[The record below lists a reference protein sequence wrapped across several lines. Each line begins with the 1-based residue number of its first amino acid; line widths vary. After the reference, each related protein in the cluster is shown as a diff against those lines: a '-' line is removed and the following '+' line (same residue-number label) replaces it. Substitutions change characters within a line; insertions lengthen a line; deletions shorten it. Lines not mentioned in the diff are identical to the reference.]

1 MAEADPDPPGGRK
14 PMASIP
20 PPAGRRVSYGHVAF
34 LVAIAGY
41 AIWRLIDAREASTS
55 FQNLLLI
62 EPVVVVLLLL
72 VAVIAVGLFRA
83 GPEQAPVEAE
93 PADPDAPPE
102 DTPPMDD
109 RRNVLRAFG
118 AMGLTAAFL
127 ALVPFLGLDVAT
139 ALFIATA
146 LLVQGERRPAMVLG
160 VALIFG
166 FGLVH
171 AFKAILPTPIP
182 TLFG

>member
-1 MAEADPDPPGGRK
+1 MSSIHPSARRK
-14 PMASIP
+14 VA
-20 PPAGRRVSYGHVAF
+20 YGHLAF
-34 LVAIAGY
+34 LAAIAGY

-62 EPVVVVLLLL
+62 EPVVIVLLLL

-83 GPEQAPVEAE
+83 RPEDEPVAAE
-93 PADPDAPPE
+93 PADEGAPPE
-102 DTPPMDD
+102 DD
-109 RRNVLRAFG
+109 RRHVLRAFG
-118 AMGLTAAFL
+118 AMALTAIFL

-146 LLVQGERRPAMVLG
+146 LLLQGERRLPMVLG
-160 VALIFG
+160 VPLIFG